1 MKKLPQLK
9 DFVNRKQ
16 FEDEHRPMFSRLNKD
31 IPAGIVVFLV
41 ALPLCLG
48 IALAS
53 GAPLISGL
61 ISGIVGG
68 VVVGYISK
76 SGTSVTGPAASVSAV
91 IYIAIQDLERFEL
104 FLVALIIAGI
114 IQVILGA
121 LKAGIIADYM
131 PTSIIKGLLAGIGV
145 ILILSQLPYIVGL
158 DFDNNRYLDTSE
170 NFISRAPEV
179 IGMFFSSFTPGAIL
193 LSLLSLFILIYWEK
207 TPLKNFKLFPPA
219 LFVVIF
225 GVLINQLF
233 KYFLP
238 YLYLDGIHLVNIPNI
253 DSIFSFFTFPDVSG
267 FTTGKVW
274 TTAVTIAIIASISSL
289 LNIEATDN
297 LDPLKRKTPPNRELI
312 AQGIGNALC
321 GLLGGIAVTS
331 VIVRSSVNIEAG
343 GQTKFSTISH
353 GFLLLVSVLFLS
365 SVINLIPLAT
375 LAAILLVVGYKLA
388 SAKVFK
394 ELFQRGWDQFIP
406 FIVTVF
412 FIVTIDVLTGVLIG
426 TALSLFFLLRNNYY
440 NPFFVV
446 NTKYIQDEV
455 IKLELANEVSF
466 FNKASIKNTLWS
478 IPDNSKVLI
487 DATFTSYIDK
497 DVIDILKD
505 FQNTVAAE
513 NNIEVNIIGL
523 KDTYDVGE
531 EINFFEQKK
540 ERIKK
545 TTTPEEI
552 LSYLKEGHKIYVSGS
567 DNLQRFRNKELEEY
581 RNTIPLAVVISCLD
595 LKEPLPI
602 VMNAEV
608 GDLVNIRSAGHI
620 INKHVIKNAEYAC
633 EQQGARLILLFG
645 NTDNKLI
652 DEALEDYLENRKS
665 KSLSLIKDVL
675 SQSKFTKEYLQS
687 KDKKEIVKEIV
698 ETQLELAKQKMV
710 ENSNFLKKN
719 IPLGQVGIASAMFNR
734 TTKNIKF
741 SPLYKN
747 IKNE

>member
-1 MKKLPQLK
+1 LKKLPQLK

-16 FEDEHRPMFSRLNKD
+16 FEDVHRPMFSRLDKD

-76 SGTSVTGPAASVSAV
+76 SSTSVTGPAASVSAV
-91 IYIAIQDLERFEL
+91 IYLAIQDLERFEL

-114 IQVILGA
+114 IQLVLGA
-121 LKAGIIADYM
+121 IKAGIIADYM

-145 ILILSQLPYIVGL
+145 ILILSQLPYIFGIDIDESKL
-158 DFDNNRYLDTSE
+158 IAMSDDYIGN
-170 NFISRAPEV
+170 AGEV
-179 IGMFFSSFTPGAIL
+179 IGLFFSSFSPGSIL
-193 LSLLSLFILIYWEK
+193 LSALSLFILIYWDK
-207 TPLKNFKLFPPA
+207 TPLKNFKLLPPA

-225 GVLINQLF
+225 GVAINLLF
-233 KYFLP
+233 KYTVP
-238 YLYLDGIHLVNIPNI
+238 YFYLDGIHLVNIPKV
-253 DSIFSFFTFPDVSG
+253 DSVFSFFTFPDMGG
-267 FTTGKVW
+267 FTNGKVW
-274 TTAVTIAIIASISSL
+274 TTGLTVAIIASISSL

-297 LDPLKRKTPPNRELI
+297 LDTLKRKTPPNRELI
-312 AQGIGNALC
+312 AQGIGNTLC

-343 GQTKFSTISH
+343 AQTKLSTIIH
-353 GFLLLVSVLFLS
+353 GFLLLTSVLFLS

-388 SAKVFK
+388 SVTVFK
-394 ELFQRGWDQFIP
+394 ELFKRGWDQFIP
-406 FIVTVF
+406 FIATVF
-412 FIVTIDVLTGVLIG
+412 FIVVIDVLTGVLIG
-426 TALSLFFLLRNNYY
+426 TAISLFFLLRNNYY

-487 DATFTSYIDK
+487 DATFTSYIDQ

-513 NNIEVNIIGL
+513 NNIRLNIIGL

-531 EINFFEQKK
+531 EINFFEKIK
-540 ERIKK
+540 ERKK
-545 TTTPEEI
+545 QTTTPQEI
-552 LSYLKEGHKIYVSGS
+552 LSYLKAGHQVYASGS
-567 DNLQRFRNKELEEY
+567 DNMQRYRNKELQEY
-581 RNTIPLAVVISCLD
+581 RDTIPLAAVISCLD
-595 LKEPLPI
+595 LKEPLHI

-608 GDLVNIRSAGHI
+608 GDLINIRSAGYI
-620 INKHVIKNAEYAC
+620 INKHVIRNAEFAC
-633 EQQGARLILLFG
+633 RQQGAKLILLFG
-645 NTDNKLI
+645 NTDNSI
-652 DEALEDYLENRKS
+652 VAEALEDYLANRKNNN
-665 KSLSLIKDVL
+665 KTLIKEIL
-675 SQSKFTKEYLQS
+675 KLPQFTEEYLRS
-687 KDKKEIVKEIV
+687 KKPQELVNEIV
-698 ETQLELAKQKMV
+698 EIQLELAKEKIY
-710 ENSNFLKKN
+710 ENSNFFKKN
-719 IPLGQVGIASAMFNR
+719 IPIGSVGIASATFDR
-734 TTKNIKF
+734 ASKKITF
-741 SPLYKN
+741 SKLYN
-747 IKNE
+747 PQ

>member
-1 MKKLPQLK
+1 
-9 DFVNRKQ
+9 
-16 FEDEHRPMFSRLNKD
+16 MFSRLDKD

-68 VVVGYISK
+68 VVVGYISR

-91 IYIAIQDLERFEL
+91 VYLAIQDLERFEL

-114 IQVILGA
+114 IQVVLGA
-121 LKAGIIADYM
+121 IKAGIIADYM
-131 PTSIIKGLLAGIGV
+131 PTSIIKGLLAGIGI
-145 ILILSQLPYIVGL
+145 ILILSQLPYIFGL
-158 DFDNNRYLDTSE
+158 DFDESKFLSMSE
-170 NFISRAPEV
+170 DY
-179 IGMFFSSFTPGAIL
+179 IGNAGRVVSLFFSSFSPGSIL
-193 LSLLSLFILIYWEK
+193 ISALSFFILIYWEK

-225 GVLINQLF
+225 GVAINLLF
-233 KYFLP
+233 KYTVP
-238 YLYLDGIHLVNIPNI
+238 YLYLDGIHLVNIPKV
-253 DSIFSFFTFPDVSG
+253 DSLFSFFTFPDLAG
-267 FTTGKVW
+267 FTSGKVW
-274 TTAVTIAIIASISSL
+274 TTGLTVAIIASISSL

-297 LDPLKRKTPPNRELI
+297 LDPLKRKSPPNRELI
-312 AQGIGNALC
+312 AQGVGNTLC

-343 GQTKFSTISH
+343 AQTKLSTIIH
-353 GFLLLVSVLFLS
+353 GFLLLTSVLFLS
-365 SVINLIPLAT
+365 NVINLIPLAT

-388 SAKVFK
+388 SVNVFK
-394 ELFQRGWDQFIP
+394 ALYKRGWDQFIP
-406 FIVTVF
+406 FIATVF
-412 FIVTIDVLTGVLIG
+412 FIVFLDVLTGVLIG
-426 TALSLFFLLRNNYY
+426 TAISLFFLLRNNYY

-487 DATFTSYIDK
+487 DATFTSYIDI

-531 EINFFEQKK
+531 EINFFEQIK
-540 ERIKK
+540 ERKK
-545 TTTPEEI
+545 QTTTPGEI
-552 LSYLKEGHKIYVSGS
+552 LDYLKAGHQVYASGS
-567 DNLQRFRNKELEEY
+567 DNMQRFRNKELQEY
-581 RNTIPLAVVISCLD
+581 RDTIPLAAVISCLD
-595 LKEPLPI
+595 LKEPLHI

-608 GDLVNIRSAGHI
+608 GDLINIRSAGYT
-620 INKHVIKNAEYAC
+620 INNHVIRNAEFAC
-633 EQQGARLILLFG
+633 RQQGAKLILLFG
-645 NTDNKLI
+645 NTDNSI
-652 DEALEDYLENRKS
+652 VEEALKDYLANRKNNN
-665 KSLSLIKDVL
+665 KSLIKEIL
-675 SQSKFTKEYLQS
+675 KLPRFTDEYLRS
-687 KDKKEIVKEIV
+687 KKPEELVNEIV
-698 ETQLELAKQKMV
+698 ELQLELAKEKIY
-710 ENSNFLKKN
+710 ENSNFFKKN
-719 IPLGQVGIASAMFNR
+719 IPIGSVGIASAIFDRASKKIN
-734 TTKNIKF
+734 F
-741 SPLYKN
+741 SKLYKP
-747 IKNE
+747 E

>member
-16 FEDEHRPMFSRLNKD
+16 FEDVRRPMFSRLDKD

-91 IYIAIQDLERFEL
+91 VYLAIQDLERFEL

-114 IQVILGA
+114 IQLVLGA
-121 LKAGIIADYM
+121 IKAGIIADYM

-145 ILILSQLPYIVGL
+145 ILILSQLPYIIGL
-158 DFDNNRYLDTSE
+158 DIDESKLL
-170 NFISRAPEV
+170 NFSNDYIGNAGEIISL
-179 IGMFFSSFTPGAIL
+179 FFTSFTVGSIL
-193 LSLLSLFILIYWEK
+193 LSALSLFILIYWEK
-207 TPLKNFKLFPPA
+207 TPLRNFKLLPPA

-225 GVLINQLF
+225 GVLINLAL
-233 KYFLP
+233 KYTVP
-238 YLYLDGIHLVNIPNI
+238 YLYLDGIHLVNIPKV
-253 DSIFSFFTFPDVSG
+253 DSLFSFFTFPDLAG
-267 FTTGKVW
+267 FTSGKVW
-274 TTAVTIAIIASISSL
+274 TTGLTVAIIASISSL

-312 AQGIGNALC
+312 AQGIGNTLC

-343 GQTKFSTISH
+343 AQTKLSTIIH
-353 GFLLLVSVLFLS
+353 GFLLLTSVLFLS

-388 SAKVFK
+388 SVNVFK
-394 ELFQRGWDQFIP
+394 ALYKRGWDQFTP
-406 FIVTVF
+406 FIATVF
-412 FIVTIDVLTGVLIG
+412 FIVVIDVLTGVLIG
-426 TALSLFFLLRNNYY
+426 TAISLFFLLRNNYY

-487 DATFTSYIDK
+487 DATFTSYIDI

-505 FQNTVAAE
+505 FQNTVAAK

-531 EINFFEQKK
+531 EINFFEQIK
-540 ERIKK
+540 ERKK
-545 TTTPEEI
+545 QTTTPREI
-552 LSYLKEGHKIYVSGS
+552 LSYLEAGHQVYASGS
-567 DNLQRFRNKELEEY
+567 DNMQRYRNKELQEY
-581 RNTIPLAVVISCLD
+581 RDTIPLAAVISCLD
-595 LKEPLPI
+595 LKEPLHI

-608 GDLVNIRSAGHI
+608 GDLINIHSAGYI
-620 INKHVIKNAEYAC
+620 INNHVIRNAEFAC
-633 EQQGARLILLFG
+633 RQQGAKLILLFG
-645 NTDNKLI
+645 NTDNSI
-652 DEALEDYLENRKS
+652 IAEALEDYLANRKNNN
-665 KSLSLIKDVL
+665 KTLIKEIL
-675 SQSKFTKEYLQS
+675 KLPQFNEEHLRSKKTDEL
-687 KDKKEIVKEIV
+687 VNEIV
-698 ETQLELAKQKMV
+698 EVQLELAKEKLF
-710 ENSNFLKKN
+710 ENSNFFKKN
-719 IPLGQVGIASAMFNR
+719 IPIGKVGIASAIFER
-734 TTKNIKF
+734 ASKKITF
-741 SPLYKN
+741 SKLYN
-747 IKNE
+747 PQ